1 MPGKTKQSGQILPVI
16 FAIIAIALAAL
27 ILSDRV
33 ATAMADQ
40 SRMADAADSA
50 AYSAAVWTAR
60 RLNFVAYTNRAMLAN
75 HISVGHIVA
84 YISWLRYV
92 EATAERIDQV
102 AQWLALVGI
111 GIAGARITSII
122 SDTISAGVFGSTQVA
137 RGYILATN
145 TYNLALSGAQVDAL
159 ALLEPSQLHRVK
171 KRVVEAH
178 DPTFTVNSLSAMAT
192 VPGPWSLSAA
202 ALLTTLYADLFRV
215 MDVQLVPENDPM
227 LQALVNKT
235 IDHDPRLRQ
244 WVSNREGRG
253 WRINLANVVQ
263 MRKLGNTERPPSHPA
278 DNWASSDR
286 FQWRL
291 FQGFPF
297 PWGGWATLSS
307 GSADAAELA
316 GIYKGITGYTRIRP
330 SADPQPR
337 FVIPAMVTTDD
348 ERTNVRLSLSAVEYQ
363 VPPRCGGNRCPSSSS
378 VATLFNPYW
387 NARLISL
394 REFF

>member
-227 LQALVNKT
+227 LQALVDKT

-244 WVSNREGRG
+244 WSCKGRSFESCRSDQKNQKKPPLTDHAG
-253 WRINLANVVQ
+253 WRFFVAFD
-263 MRKLGNTERPPSHPA
+263 S
-278 DNWASSDR
+278 R
-286 FQWRL
+286 FHIGSIRWKQ
-291 FQGFPF
+291 P
-297 PWGGWATLSS
+297 ATLIALTYPRLTSC
-307 GSADAAELA
+307 
-316 GIYKGITGYTRIRP
+316 TP
-330 SADPQPR
+330 SR
-337 FVIPAMVTTDD
+337 
-348 ERTNVRLSLSAVEYQ
+348 
-363 VPPRCGGNRCPSSSS
+363 
-378 VATLFNPYW
+378 
-387 NARLISL
+387 
-394 REFF
+394 